1 MEYVLI
7 SQQVDT
13 SFTNSTPDNPNYCT
27 TLLQHTSSQMGRK
40 PCICIL
46 DVYYNR
52 KYIEKRWMATVNAYI
67 TLISLNSMNMGNTL
81 CVG

>member
-7 SQQVDT
+7 SQKVDT

-40 PCICIL
+40 PFICIL
-46 DVYYNR
+46 DR